1 MKILISRLFI
11 CVVLCLLS
19 VADLQA
25 AAKDPNLIIIY
36 VDDLGYG
43 DLGSYDHPVVQT
55 PNIDQLMSSGIR
67 YTRYYAPSPLCSP
80 SRAAMLT
87 GRTPYRT
94 GIRSWIPEGKDVHLG
109 KNEITIAHLLRDK
122 GYATAVMGK
131 LHLNGGA
138 EMRDHA
144 QPPDMGFDYSFVIP
158 GGWAKNVKVEAA
170 TVDGSLRRG
179 LVYPDNYWRNGEP
192 VGETSKFSAELVS
205 DEVINFLEQLEP
217 EQPFFIYIPYSEVHT
232 PVASPQKYLDMYAGY
247 ITESGKQYADVYHFD
262 WSKLP
267 YRGSGEYYANI
278 SFLDAQI
285 ARVLKKLNELGK
297 TDNTIIIFSSDNGPV
312 TREARTPWE
321 LGMAG
326 ETNGLRGRKG
336 YLFEGGIRVPA
347 SISYPG
353 VIPGGQSSDQA
364 VHGVDWLPTL
374 AELMNFSL
382 PDDRELDGQ
391 SIAASWQGQKIQR
404 QKPLF
409 WSIDSPGKDI
419 PVNEWAISENGW
431 KLILDRDERPKYL
444 FNIVDDPYEV
454 YNQLGK
460 ESDIQ
465 QKLYQQ
471 FLEYKNSIDTDVVL
485 RSEDQALQ

>member
-1 MKILISRLFI
+1 MKNLISRLSI
-11 CVVLCLLS
+11 CVVLCLLAA
-19 VADLQA
+19 ADLQA
-25 AAKDPNLIIIY
+25 AAKDPNLIIFY

-67 YTRYYAPSPLCSP
+67 FTRYYAPSPLCSP

-94 GIRSWIPEGKDVHLG
+94 GIRSWIPDGKDVHLG

-138 EMRDHA
+138 QMRDHP

-158 GGWAKNVKVEAA
+158 GGWAKNAKVEAA
-170 TVDGSLRRG
+170 TADGSLRRG
-179 LVYPDNYWRNGEP
+179 LVYPDNFWRNGEP
-192 VGETSKFSAELVS
+192 VGETGKFSAELVS
-205 DEVINFLEQLEP
+205 DEVINFLEQLESN
-217 EQPFFIYIPYSEVHT
+217 QPFFIYIPYSEVHT

-391 SIAASWQGQKIQR
+391 SIAASWQSQKIQR

-454 YNQLGK
+454 YNRLGK
-460 ESDIQ
+460 ENDIQ